1 MPDSAGDLF
10 SRTLGISGVV
20 ALAFSHSHT
29 CTLPSCVRRARQ
41 GVCGQRNKVER
52 PRAESHQRTL
62 LTARSSSPLSEPSL
76 KELHTRRAP
85 LGLGQSQVG
94 GIQARSYTK
103 ATRSKLPICI
113 QKCLAELLDPG
124 LALARVGDRCDG
136 CSALCLEVPSRD
148 PYMLLAPEEAGE
160 LVETVLQRYQLQ
172 LAVAVKEVLVANS
185 KGT

>member
-94 GIQARSYTK
+94 GIQARSYTM
-103 ATRSKLPICI
+103 ATRSKLPICMSRHAWPSFSS
-113 QKCLAELLDPG
+113 LVL
-124 LALARVGDRCDG
+124 RW
-136 CSALCLEVPSRD
+136 LEWEIFV
-148 PYMLLAPEEAGE
+148 
-160 LVETVLQRYQLQ
+160 T
-172 LAVAVKEVLVANS
+172 AVAPWSTKPRSLHAS
-185 KGT
+185 GSRRSW